1 MYCITGMYCKNLENS
16 SLAIYFLMNYSVVNT
31 VHCPQF
37 WSDFNKIIIHVHVWL
52 PVVFPDFGGPTI
64 ARHIGTGK

>member
-1 MYCITGMYCKNLENS
+1 
-16 SLAIYFLMNYSVVNT
+16 MNYSVVNT